1 MKKNTLLYIALA
13 GIGGYFLY
21 KKFYAGKTSSSDSNS
36 DDSGTT
42 SKENDSDD
50 SSTESTGSKKVTLT
64 AGYEEDGIDR
74 KLNKAKEILE
84 NVQSV
89 SQVIIQ
95 TPKGQKNVKVS
106 RKPKSRLI
114 KRYKKLSTANCTK
127 IKRAKRR
134 NKCVQS
140 RANALQWLKINNV
153 L

>member
-1 MKKNTLLYIALA
+1 MKKNTLLYIAIA
-13 GIGGYFLY
+13 GIGGYFIY
-21 KKFYAGKTSSSDSNS
+21 KKFFSGKNDSDKSI
-36 DDSGTT
+36 TT
-42 SKENDSDD
+42 NDETDSDD
-50 SSTESTGSKKVTLT
+50 SSTDSDDSKKVKLT
-64 AGYEEDGIDR
+64 AGYEEDGIDK

-89 SQVIIQ
+89 SEVIIQ

-114 KRYKKLSTANCTK
+114 KRYKRLSTANCTK

-140 RANALQWLKINNV
+140 RANALQWLQTNNAV
-153 L
+153 